1 MVDHFSFQRFK
12 KVDAADVTQRTAKV
26 IQENSYYPFG
36 MVMPGADLAFV
47 SGDKNNYLYNGKEL
61 QEELGQ
67 YDYSFFNF
75 LLRYS

>member
-1 MVDHFSFQRFK
+1 
-12 KVDAADVTQRTAKV
+12 
-26 IQENSYYPFG
+26 

-47 SGDKNNYLYNGKEL
+47 SRDKNNYLYNGKEL

-75 LLRYS
+75 LLRHS